1 MRAGPPLCVYSM
13 CAVASTFPL
22 ASAASATAFAASA
35 SVPTSTF
42 RARTSY
48 VTSPGSSATFPVAL
62 SPCAMSPPEA
72 GWEGDGAVSAVAPP
86 FASAPVS
93 SSPPPH
99 AVRAR
104 ARAATGAARRR
115 AVLRCGTTGSCMQMC
130 LFPRT
135 VDQGRGA

>member
-1 MRAGPPLCVYSM
+1 MTYTKFTTERP
-13 CAVASTFPL
+13 TFADDQLWADLTKNKVTVTAEPVVQHRSFL
-22 ASAASATAFAASA
+22 ANLLI
-35 SVPTSTF
+35 
-42 RARTSY
+42 
-48 VTSPGSSATFPVAL
+48 AL
-62 SPCAMSPPEA
+62 APMLLLVVLWIFSPCAMSPPEA
-72 GWEGDGAVSAVAPP
+72 GGRARRGSAVAPP

-135 VDQGRGA
+135 VDQG